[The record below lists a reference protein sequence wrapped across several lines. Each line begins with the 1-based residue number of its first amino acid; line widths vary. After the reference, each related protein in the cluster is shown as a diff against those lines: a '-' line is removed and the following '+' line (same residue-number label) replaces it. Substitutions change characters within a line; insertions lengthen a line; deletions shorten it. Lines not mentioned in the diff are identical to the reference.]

1 MKKFGRKAIAL
12 SLCLVLGTSMFLTGC
27 NDKDGKNGGGDSAN
41 SAVTT
46 GLDTNT
52 EGDISI
58 MCWSGDSKYYEDLG
72 HQDLAAADLTSSNVA
87 QIYAVAKKFNETYP
101 NIKINLWAKT
111 GDKNQVGT
119 PSWDQEIEN
128 FKADYG
134 KYPDIWASGDVPV
147 DIKKGLVADLS
158 VYADDETYK
167 SYNETL
173 MANLNYYGFQ
183 AGLPSYSIP
192 WGIWVNKSLAAD
204 NNIDVPGPDW
214 DIDEFTDF
222 VSQADGKS
230 FWGMK
235 TAATDPAG
243 HDGHG
248 PLDIL
253 NMGVT
258 TINQQISE
266 KGTVDLNSDEI
277 KELLK
282 YCPQWAATS
291 IDSAEGAGN
300 LSLDIVKES
309 GAYTWFYFCNN
320 RTLVN
325 MEDPWYLTAGADD
338 AASESDAYIKA
349 KDWDFYPFP
358 STDYVGNTIKL
369 VMDPIC
375 LHNYAADDGNNEWS
389 DEEKAKLDVTYTFAS
404 YWTASTEAKQAIY
417 DQQWTENGQLKE
429 SAANDSFPVVTG
441 DAYDEQMEIWNKLP
455 AHQKYADKTGFQKV
469 VEIFKEG
476 QSKDYIDKCWVRK
489 VTEKGETK
497 DTLYEWIN
505 CGSEEVSGAWMTD
518 PDWADNVKS
527 KLADW
532 NETCNKR
539 IEKATTQLQDAL
551 KKYYGFTD
559 DKFQSDK

>member
-1 MKKFGRKAIAL
+1 MKKLGRKALAL
-12 SLCLVLGTSMFLTGC
+12 SLSLVVGVSVLATGC
-27 NDKDGKNGGGDSAN
+27 GKKDTAESKGGAT
-41 SAVTT
+41 TT
-46 GLDTNT
+46 GLDTET
-52 EGDISI
+52 SGEVSI
-58 MCWSGDSKYYEDLG
+58 MVWSGDSKYYEDLG
-72 HQDLAAADLTSSNVA
+72 HQDLSAEDLTASNVA

-111 GDKNQVGT
+111 GDKDQVGT

-128 FKADYG
+128 FKSDYG
-134 KYPDIWASGDVPV
+134 KYPDIWASGDVPT

-173 MANLNYYGFQ
+173 MGSLNYYGFQ

-204 NNIDVPGPDW
+204 NNIDVPDPDW

-222 VSQADGKS
+222 VTQADGKT
-230 FWGMK
+230 FWGLK
-235 TAATDPAG
+235 TAATDSAG

-248 PLDIL
+248 PLDLI

-258 TINQQISE
+258 TINQQITE
-266 KGTVDLNSDEI
+266 DGTVDLNSDEV
-277 KELLK
+277 KSLLK
-282 YCPQWAATS
+282 YCPKWAAAS

-325 MEDPWYLTAGADD
+325 VEDPWYLTAGADD
-338 AASESDAYIKA
+338 SASESDAYIKA

-358 STDYVGNTIKL
+358 STDYVDNTIKL

-375 LHNYAADDGNNEWS
+375 LHNYAADDGNSEWS
-389 DEEKAKLDVTYTFAS
+389 DEEKAKLDVTYTFAT

-441 DAYDEQMEIWNKLP
+441 DAYDEQMELWNNLP
-455 AHQKYADKTGFQKV
+455 AHQGYADKEGFQKV
-469 VEIFKEG
+469 VELFKEG
-476 QSKDYIDKCWVRK
+476 QSKDYIDKCWTRK
-489 VTEKGETK
+489 VTENGESK

-505 CGSEEVSGAWMTD
+505 CGDEEISGAWMTD
-518 PDWADNVKS
+518 TNWANEVKS

-532 NETCNKR
+532 NETINAR
-539 IEKATTQLQDAL
+539 IETATTQLQDAL
-551 KKYYGFTD
+551 KQYYGYTD
-559 DKFQSDK
+559 DQFK